1 MKSSNY
7 DCIIVGGG
15 AAGLYCAAQL
25 AKNAFFSGKK
35 ILIIEG
41 GSRVGNKL
49 ALTGSGR
56 CNLSNTEI
64 DLTKYNTDDQYK
76 LEACIN
82 KYGETDTSY
91 YFENVLGV
99 VLEQKGTLVYPATLK
114 SSTVVDALRF
124 YLDDNKVETVLKEKV
139 TEVSK
144 SENLFE
150 VKTDAGETYLT
161 KNLVIATGGITYPST
176 GSTGDVL
183 KLVEVLTDKTCFVP
197 FKPALTSLSSDM
209 TGIKGM
215 AGIKCRGDVKI
226 VGSDGVI
233 KARSEGEILFT
244 KEGGIS
250 GICVMD
256 VSDSVVKL
264 MDDGDKDIKAVLNLT
279 GKSGGEILQ
288 MIYIRRQMYPH
299 RNCSDALSG
308 MLLRNVTDFVMKKM
322 GLKADKMTLRE
333 LNDRQLVDLTNL
345 LCAFPVPVTGYGDV
359 DKAQVSSGGFKL
371 SKLDDNMQV
380 KYCPGLYII
389 GEAVNVNGIC
399 GGYNLQWAWT
409 SAALAAEGI
418 SQNV

>member
-25 AKNAFFSGKK
+25 ARTAFFSGKK

-124 YLDDNKVETVLKEKV
+124 YLEDNKVETVLKEKV
-139 TEVSK
+139 VSVAK

-150 VKTDAGETYLT
+150 VKTDADKTYLT

-183 KLVEVLTDKTCFVP
+183 KLVEGLTDSTCFVP

-209 TGIKGM
+209 VGIKAM
-215 AGIKCRGDVKI
+215 AGIRCRGDVKI

-256 VSDSVVKL
+256 VSDSVVRL
-264 MDDGDKDIKAVLNLT
+264 FDEGDKDVKAVLNLT

-288 MIYIRRQMYPH
+288 MIYIRRQMFPH

-322 GLKADKMTLRE
+322 GMKADKMTLRE

-345 LCAFPVPVTGYGDV
+345 LCAFPIPVTGYGDV

>member
-7 DCIIVGGG
+7 DCIIIGGG

-25 AKNAFFSGKK
+25 ARTAFFSGKK

-124 YLDDNKVETVLKEKV
+124 YLEDNKVETVLKEKV
-139 TEVSK
+139 VSVAK

-150 VKTDAGETYLT
+150 VKTDVDKTYLT

-183 KLVEVLTDKTCFVP
+183 KLVEGLTDSTCFVP

-209 TGIKGM
+209 VGIKAM
-215 AGIKCRGDVKI
+215 AGIRCRGDVKI

-256 VSDSVVKL
+256 VSDSVVRL
-264 MDDGDKDIKAVLNLT
+264 FDEGDKDVKAVLNLT

-288 MIYIRRQMYPH
+288 MIYIRRQMFPH

-322 GLKADKMTLRE
+322 GMKADKMTLRE

-345 LCAFPVPVTGYGDV
+345 LCAFPIPVTGYGDV

-389 GEAVNVNGIC
+389 GESVNVNGIC

>member
-25 AKNAFFSGKK
+25 ARTAFFSGKK

-99 VLEQKGTLVYPATLK
+99 VLEQKGTLVYPSTLK

-124 YLDDNKVETVLKEKV
+124 YLEDNKVETVLKEKV
-139 TEVSK
+139 ISVAK

-150 VKTDAGETYLT
+150 VKTDADKTYLT

-183 KLVEVLTDKTCFVP
+183 KLVESLTDSTCFVP

-209 TGIKGM
+209 VGIKAM
-215 AGIKCRGDVKI
+215 AGIRCRGDVKI

-256 VSDSVVKL
+256 VSDSVVRL
-264 MDDGDKDIKAVLNLT
+264 FDEGDKDVKAVLNLT

-288 MIYIRRQMYPH
+288 MIYIRRQMFPH

-322 GLKADKMTLRE
+322 GMKADKMTLRE

-345 LCAFPVPVTGYGDV
+345 LCAFPIPVTGYGDV

>member
-25 AKNAFFSGKK
+25 ARTAFFSGKK

-124 YLDDNKVETVLKEKV
+124 YLEDNKVETVLKEKV
-139 TEVSK
+139 VSVAK

-150 VKTDAGETYLT
+150 VKTDADKTYLT

-183 KLVEVLTDKTCFVP
+183 KLVEGLTDSTCFVP

-209 TGIKGM
+209 VGIKAM
-215 AGIKCRGDVKI
+215 AGIRCRGDVKI

-244 KEGGIS
+244 REGGIS

-256 VSDSVVKL
+256 VSDSVVRL
-264 MDDGDKDIKAVLNLT
+264 FDEGDKDVKAVLNLT

-288 MIYIRRQMYPH
+288 MIYIRRQMFPH

-322 GLKADKMTLRE
+322 GMKADKMTLRE

-345 LCAFPVPVTGYGDV
+345 LCAFPIPVTGYGDV

>member
-1 MKSSNY
+1 MKSTVY

-25 AKNAFFSGKK
+25 ARTAFYSGKK

-56 CNLSNTEI
+56 CNLTNTEI
-64 DLTKYNTDDQYK
+64 DLANYNTDDATR
-76 LEACIN
+76 LASCFN
-82 KYGETDTSY
+82 RYGEPDTSY
-91 YFENVLGV
+91 FYENVLGV
-99 VLEQKGTLVYPATLK
+99 VLEKKGSLVYPSTFK

-124 YLDDNKVETVLKEKV
+124 YLADNNVETVLKERVEAIKRI
-139 TEVSK
+139 
-144 SENLFE
+144 ENIFE
-150 VKTDAGETYLT
+150 LKTNSDKTYIT
-161 KNLVIATGGITYPST
+161 RNLVIATGGITYPAT

-183 KLVEVLTDKTCFVP
+183 KLVE
-197 FKPALTSLSSDM
+197 ALTANM
-209 TGIKGM
+209 PGIKGM
-215 AGIKCRGDVKI
+215 AGIKCRSDVKI
-226 VGSDGVI
+226 VGGDGNI

-256 VSDSVVKL
+256 VSDSVVRL
-264 MDDGDKDIKAVLNLT
+264 FEEGDEDVKAVLNLT
-279 GKSGGEILQ
+279 GKTGGEILQ

-299 RNCSDALSG
+299 RNCADALSG

-322 GLKADKMTLRE
+322 GLKSDKMTLRD
-333 LNDRQLVDLTNL
+333 LNDSKLVELTNL
-345 LCAFPVPVTGYGDV
+345 LCAFPLPITGYGGE

-380 KYCPGLYII
+380 KYCNGLYII

>member
-1 MKSSNY
+1 MKCTVY

-25 AKNAFFSGKK
+25 ARTAFYSGKK

-49 ALTGSGR
+49 SLTGSGR
-56 CNLSNTEI
+56 CNLTNTAIEI
-64 DLTKYNTDDQYK
+64 DKYNTDDAVK
-76 LEACIN
+76 LESCLN
-82 KYGETDTSY
+82 RYGETDTSY
-91 YFENVLGV
+91 FYENVLGV
-99 VLEQKGTLVYPATLK
+99 VLEQKGTLVYPATYK
-114 SSTVVDALRF
+114 SSTVVDSLRF
-124 YLDDNKVETVLKEKV
+124 YLEDNNVQIQLKEKV
-139 TEVSK
+139 VSIK
-144 SENLFE
+144 KVDNIFNIY
-150 VKTDAGETYLT
+150 TDADKEYIT
-161 KNLVIATGGITYPST
+161 KNLVIATGGITYPNT

-183 KLVEVLTDKTCFVP
+183 KLVEGITDKTCFVP
-197 FKPALTSLSSDM
+197 FMPALTTLSADM
-209 TGIKGM
+209 PGIKGM
-215 AGIKCRGDVKI
+215 AGIRCRGDVKI
-226 VGSDGVI
+226 VDSNGNI
-233 KARSEGEILFT
+233 KAQSEGEILFT

-256 VSDSVVKL
+256 VSDSVVRL
-264 MDDGDKDIKAVLNLT
+264 FENGDTDVKAVLNLT

-288 MIYIRRQMYPH
+288 MIYIRREMYPH

-333 LNDRQLVDLTNL
+333 LDDAKLIELTNL
-345 LCAFPVPVTGYGDV
+345 LCAFPIPITGYGGA
-359 DKAQVSSGGFKL
+359 DKAQVASGGFKL

-380 KYCPGLYII
+380 KYCNGLYII